1 MATKEQIQEIANRG
15 AQNQLPPS
23 KRAIFDE
30 LVKQGEVV
38 LPTQI
43 QEPEGIEARQEQI
56 GPRKGVFLE
65 ALDDVSNTL
74 QQATSEVLNTATFG
88 LSDIFSGVGSA
99 LAEELFGG
107 EDADPGRAFNV
118 PREQRLQFREEN
130 PISSGVSS
138 FVGGFINPASGPAG
152 TIVQRGTGLLSKT
165 LRSTGVGA
173 GFAGGQV
180 LGEEIGETIGEAV
193 TGQDIDL
200 AESGERVATGA
211 AFGAGIGGAV
221 PPAAKVLGFLGR
233 QGIDFLRRLSQTGQ
247 ETRAL
252 RKVAEALERDGLT
265 PQQALERIQ
274 KLGPEAALL
283 DAGENSRA
291 LAFTVGAKPG
301 PGKAKLTQFIKDRQ
315 EGVRNPKTGII
326 EGGQVNR
333 IQNHIDQ
340 LVKANF
346 FTEAERLANINNASK
361 LYNSVYAANQQ
372 VESKV
377 INRILQTPSGKQAFK
392 NARNTLQ
399 NLRKN
404 VSKTDP
410 ELAAQLRETGEKVTG
425 KGVGKGLKLEFLDQ
439 VKQELFDLESAA
451 KTQFGKPTAKSRSI
465 TQLRRDLIKEM
476 DRVDVTAQA
485 GPNSLKVG
493 GGDYAKARLLAGDKL
508 ANQEALEL
516 GSDFL
521 SKAKFSTPEELGV
534 ALNEMSPEARHLFR
548 VGAAQSLKAKIA
560 DIVSRGDAT
569 KKLIDIQSLERK
581 IKLAFGDNK
590 KFQQYIGLLENEK
603 ELFRAVTEVLGNS
616 KTAARGVAL
625 DDLAQDPGRIGQG
638 IRDLLVGDFFSAT
651 RNLTGGI
658 KGRLTQTELES
669 GKIAEILTGREIG
682 GLAGQVPRPVS
693 PVTETA
699 QPRDLGG
706 RLIRALAST
715 AGTRTE

>member
-1 MATKEQIQEIANRG
+1 MPITELEELQLRRQLGIGGLSELKELNIRRTLKSGEFSG
-15 AQNQLPPS
+15 QLPIP
-23 KRAIFDE
+23 A
-30 LVKQGEVV
+30 
-38 LPTQI
+38 
-43 QEPEGIEARQEQI
+43 QEQPQGIEARQEQI

-65 ALDDVSNTL
+65 TLDDISSTL

-88 LSDIFSGVGSA
+88 LSDIVAGVGSA
-99 LAEELFGG
+99 LVEELFGG
-107 EDADPGRAFNV
+107 EDADPGRAFNI

-130 PISSGVSS
+130 PISSGAAS

-152 TIVQRGTGLLSKT
+152 AIIQKGTGLLSKT

-200 AESGERVATGA
+200 VESGERVATGVA
-211 AFGAGIGGAV
+211 IGAGVGGAI
-221 PPAAKVLGFLGR
+221 PPVAKVLGFLGK
-233 QGIDFLRRLSQTGQ
+233 QGINFLRRLSQKGQ

-265 PQQALERIQ
+265 PQQALERIE

-301 PGKAKLTQFIKDRQ
+301 TGKTKLTRFILDRQ
-315 EGVRNPKTGII
+315 EGIRNPVTGEIQ
-326 EGGQVNR
+326 GGQVNR

-361 LYNSVYAANQQ
+361 LYTSAYQANQNI
-372 VESKV
+372 ESRV
-377 INRILQTPSGKQAFK
+377 IDRILKTPSGKQAFK

-404 VSKTDP
+404 LSKTDP

-425 KGVGKGLKLEFLDQ
+425 KGVGRGLKLEFLDQ
-439 VKQELFDLESAA
+439 IKQELFDLESAA
-451 KTQFGKPTAKSRSI
+451 KTQFGKATAKSRSI

-476 DRVDVTAQA
+476 DKADITA
-485 GPNSLKVG
+485 
-493 GGDYAKARLLAGDKL
+493 GDYAKARLLAGDKI

-548 VGAAQSLKAKIA
+548 VGATQSLKEKIA
-560 DIVSRGDAT
+560 DIVSRADAT

-616 KTAARGVAL
+616 KTAPRSAAL
-625 DDLAQDPGRIGQG
+625 DDLAKDPGRIGQG
-638 IRDLLVGDFFSAT
+638 VRDLLLGDFFSAT
-651 RNLTGGI
+651 RNLTGGL

-669 GKIAEILTGREIG
+669 GKIAEILTGREIR
-682 GLAGQVPRPVS
+682 GLAGQVPKPVS
-693 PVTETA
+693 PITETG
-699 QPRDLGG
+699 QPRDLAG
-706 RLIRALAST
+706 RLLRAVSST